1 MEKNVKFILSILLIA
16 CMFFLIS
23 AVALFFMRQTEMEKR
38 QLLENNLSQIK
49 KEKVL
54 LSGELEEAKKIKGE
68 METKLT
74 EVQDR
79 AKVIET
85 QLNQEKKLR
94 ESLFSQLEVEKKES
108 KRLVEELVVLKGE
121 KESILSDLENIN
133 LECDTVKTHMYNIQQ
148 AKEVLEGKLKE
159 FLARREVKLE
169 KIVVKPEDE
178 ISGDYNDDDDDDGWP
193 HDEPIREST
202 PTSTVGEILVIN
214 KKFDFVVVS
223 LGQDDGLKT
232 GMDLGV
238 YRDKR
243 LLAMLKVEKVQT
255 HMAAAKIPSKWR
267 KANIK
272 EGDTVLLVQ

>member
-23 AVALFFMRQTEMEKR
+23 AVALFFMRQTEMDKR
-38 QLLENNLSQIK
+38 MLLEDNLDEIK
-49 KEKVL
+49 QEKVL
-54 LSGELEEAKKIKGE
+54 LSGELDAATKIKGE
-68 METKLT
+68 LETKLA
-74 EVQDR
+74 EVKGK
-79 AKVIET
+79 AKAIET

-94 ESLFSQLEVEKKES
+94 ESLFSQLELEKKES
-108 KRLVEELVVLKGE
+108 KRLTEKLAALEGE
-121 KESILSDLENIN
+121 KETILEDLESIN

-178 ISGDYNDDDDDDGWP
+178 ISIDYDNEEDNGWP
-193 HDEPIREST
+193 YNKPIPESM
-202 PTSTVGEILVIN
+202 PAGRVGEVLVIN

-232 GMDLGV
+232 GMDLSV
-238 YRDKR
+238 YRNDR
-243 LLAMLKVEKVQT
+243 LLAMLKVEKVHT

-272 EGDTVLLVQ
+272 EGDTVLVVQ

>member
-38 QLLENNLSQIK
+38 QLLENNLGQIK

-68 METKLT
+68 LEAKLT
-74 EVQDR
+74 EVHDR

-121 KESILSDLENIN
+121 KESILADLENIN

-178 ISGDYNDDDDDDGWP
+178 ISVDYNDDDYDGGP
-193 HDEPIREST
+193 YDEPIREFT